1 MENRYKNDFKVTFSE
16 IDTKNRLTPGYL
28 LVLFQD
34 TAVKHSAAVGFSIE
48 YLLSLQRGWA
58 ILNWH
63 LCINRMPLLDEKI
76 EFSTWCSK
84 CGHHQAIR
92 SFEAKDEKGEVVAY
106 AITNW
111 AFMDLEK
118 RKPAKIMPEIEEA
131 YKSDLPNIIEKERYT
146 IKKPT
151 EEEFSFGKSF
161 AVRRSDLDT
170 NGHVNNTRYLVW
182 AVDEVSDDIYENY
195 VLTDIK
201 VTYRKECKKDDE
213 LVAKKAV
220 YEEENGEIL
229 TVIYFVHKD
238 DPETVYV
245 QIGLTWSK

>member
-1 MENRYKNDFKVTFSE
+1 MENKFKTDFKVTFFE
-16 IDTKNRLTPGYL
+16 TDTKKRLAPGYL
-28 LVLFQD
+28 LALFQD
-34 TAVKHSAAVGFSIE
+34 TAVKHSEAVGFGVE
-48 YLLSLQRGWA
+48 KLLEQQKGWA

-63 LCINRMPLLDEKI
+63 ICINRMPLLDEKI

-84 CGHHQAIR
+84 CGRLQAIR
-92 SFEAKDEKGEVVAY
+92 SFEAKDEKGEVVSY

-118 RKPAKIMPEIEEA
+118 RKPAKISPEMEEA
-131 YKSDLPNIIEKERYT
+131 YKSDLPNIIEKERYL
-146 IKKPT
+146 IKRPT

-161 AVRRSDLDT
+161 SVKRSDLDT

-182 AVDEVSDDIYENY
+182 AVDEVSDEIYENY
-195 VLTDIK
+195 VLKDIK

-213 LVAKKAV
+213 LIAKKAV
-220 YEEENGEIL
+220 YEQNGEVL

-238 DPETVYV
+238 EPETVYV